1 MSIFAA
7 IAYGILHDLF
17 TRMSAPSTSQS
28 ATRRVPHGRND
39 STPACRE
46 GSRLVVGGS
55 GIGLARAGAGRK
67 PSAAKPVVTAPPH
80 CTIAAHLR
88 RMCGFDGILRLLAGR
103 IGPRD
108 DGRGRVVDS
117 AREAFA
123 VHGRLVGT
131 HDELC
136 GWPRGRPRRDGASL
150 ARAMPSER
158 PRPRRSFARIA
169 ISRSRLWPWASLR
182 ARSAWPGRSRRS
194 CRSAPGR

>member
-1 MSIFAA
+1 MISSP
-7 IAYGILHDLF
+7 
-17 TRMSAPSTSQS
+17 RMS
-28 ATRRVPHGRND
+28 RRVLHNRPPAGVPHGRPD
-39 STPACRE
+39 SARAWL
-46 GSRLVVGGS
+46 GSDRDVVGRTGS
-55 GIGLARAGAGRK
+55 GNWARPRGAGRK

-182 ARSAWPGRSRRS
+182 VQFARPGRSHRS

>member
-1 MSIFAA
+1 MHLVTAHVCAEYFTIGHPPVFHTDDPIRLALGWGV
-7 IAYGILHDLF
+7 IA
-17 TRMSAPSTSQS
+17 MWW
-28 ATRRVPHGRND
+28 
-39 STPACRE
+39 
-46 GSRLVVGGS
+46 VGLGL
-55 GIGLARAGAGRK
+55 GIGLARAAAGRK
-67 PSAAKPVVTAPPH
+67 PSAAKPVVTAPP
-80 CTIAAHLR
+80 IALLLLILAACAAS
-88 RMCGFDGILRLLAGR
+88 MGFFGYWLAES
-103 IGPRD
+103 GPRD

-123 VHGRLVGT
+123 VHGRLAGT

-150 ARAMPSER
+150 ARAMPSEL

-182 ARSAWPGRSRRS
+182 IQFATSGRSHRS